1 MTSYTEA
8 FQDIPG
14 TTVFDI
20 HRSRLGYHL
29 NMFCM
34 SLLKVENRESFKANE
49 RAYLESVPMT
59 EEQRQAVMD
68 RDYARMI
75 SLGGNIYFLG
85 KLSAA
90 DGVAFGDMVASMTEG
105 LKEDYARMMSVGGR
119 SIEGNRSKSER

>member
-1 MTSYTEA
+1 MNSYTEA
-8 FQDIPG
+8 FDDIPG
-14 TTVFDI
+14 TTVFNI

-34 SLLKVENRESFKANE
+34 SLLKAENREAFKANE
-49 RAYLESVPMT
+49 RTYLERVPMT

-75 SLGGNIYFLG
+75 SLGGNVYFLG
-85 KLSAA
+85 KLSAT

-105 LKEDYARMMSVGGR
+105 SREDYARMMSSGGR
-119 SIEGNRSKSER
+119 PIEGNRSKSEK